1 MIKPDKSDPMKVR
14 RYLAF
19 FVSVY
24 AFLLLPNVL
33 IAYQVYASADVGLLK
48 AVLTYIGI
56 LAGGPIGAYLYAA
69 HKNGNSEV
77 KRGDHDLD
85 NNS

>member
-1 MIKPDKSDPMKVR
+1 MIHPDQDDPMKVR

-24 AFLLLPNVL
+24 AFLVLPNLLV
-33 IAYQVYASADVGLLK
+33 AYQILAGADIGLLQ
-48 AVLTYIGI
+48 AILTYVGI

-69 HKNGNSEV
+69 HKNGNSET
-77 KRGDHDLD
+77 KRETHDLD
-85 NNS
+85 TPS